1 VGGGTPE
8 EERHRMGISIRLRTI
23 IALNVFVI
31 GLSIVLG
38 WIAQDVAGQVVEE
51 RFVKEMVGSASGFL
65 KGKSFPRSDPMMGY
79 LRELFNAEWIASE
92 DKASNIVGS
101 SLPGPA
107 TEEFRRQAPGLGRL
121 GVVYL
126 GGQRYRFDSAD
137 VDAADAR
144 TARPTRGRLYMLLP
158 DAQFQEARQRAQA
171 RVARV
176 IWPAAGVATL
186 LAALLSFSV
195 THPIRRLASEMDRLT
210 DTHDTSSQARRAIGR
225 GPKEISRLAKSFYEL
240 LDRLGAAR
248 QQVAESER
256 LATLGKI
263 CLSVAHELRN
273 PLSGI
278 KMNVRVLR
286 DRAGLSDDPGIEA
299 ILREIDR
306 MGLYL
311 NELMNLSPG
320 DDRLSRTPSTAPT
333 KLSDLAESVL
343 TILSGRCRH
352 ARVAVERDFPSEE
365 PSVIA
370 DANQIRQVMM
380 NLMVN
385 AVEAMPGGG
394 TMTVRIQPTPAV
406 LRFSIADTGKGVQV
420 RDENLFEAFSSG
432 KPNGVGLGL
441 YLSKQI
447 VDRHGGRIGYDSSAA
462 GAVFWFE
469 LPIQTADAG
478 AEAKPAEEAGSEPSR

>member
-1 VGGGTPE
+1 M
-8 EERHRMGISIRLRTI
+8 RISIRLRTI

-31 GLSIVLG
+31 GLSIILG

-65 KGKSFPRSDPMMGY
+65 KGKSFPRSNAMMGY

-92 DKASNIVGS
+92 DKVTNIVGS
-101 SLPGPA
+101 SLPDQV
-107 TEEFRRQAPGLGRL
+107 TEEFRRQVPGLGGL
-121 GVVYL
+121 GVVFL
-126 GGQRYRFDSAD
+126 GGKRYRVDSAD
-137 VDAADAR
+137 ADTLDSR
-144 TARPTRGRLYMLLP
+144 TGRPSRGRLYMLVP

-176 IWPAAGVATL
+176 IWPAAGMATI
-186 LAALLSFSV
+186 LAMLLSLSV
-195 THPIRRLASEMDRLT
+195 THPIRKLAIEMDRLT
-210 DTHDTSSQARRAIGR
+210 DAHDTSGQAKRAIGR

-248 QQVAESER
+248 QQVAENER

-278 KMNVRVLR
+278 KMNMRVLK
-286 DRAGLSDDPGIEA
+286 DRPGLSDDPGIDA

-311 NELMNLSPG
+311 NELMTLSPT
-320 DDRLSRTPSTAPT
+320 DDQFTRATLVGPTRLSG
-333 KLSDLAESVL
+333 LADSVL
-343 TILSGRCRH
+343 IILSGRCRH
-352 ARVAVERDFPSEE
+352 ARVVVEREFPQDE
-365 PSVIA
+365 PSVAA

-394 TMTVRIQPTPAV
+394 TMTVRIQPAAAS
-406 LRFSIADTGKGVQV
+406 LRFSVTDTGKGVQA
-420 RDENLFEAFSSG
+420 REGNIFEAFSSG

-447 VDRHGGRIGYDSSAA
+447 VDRHGGRIGYDSGDV
-462 GAVFWFE
+462 GALFWFE
-469 LPIQTADAG
+469 LPIQTAEVG
-478 AEAKPAEEAGSEPSR
+478 AESNPSTKPGMESER